1 MEQAPLP
8 FEINFEYFEIK
19 QKNKIYKLNIKVE
32 NKKTIVLN
40 ISEEKELFKEYEIK
54 ILLKELKLKHK
65 VFSVINSCKEFIEF
79 IKILI
84 TKKKLTIKKENEDIL
99 TIEMIIEYLYKQ
111 STIKFD
117 LKQKI
122 DNSEF
127 KVKEMIK
134 QLSLMQEGNNKLK
147 IENEILKKEKEKFKE
162 EIKYKDSK
170 ISKLEKELDIYKNEN
185 NNLKEKSGFIIINQ
199 NKNESKEDKLQT
211 MQKFS
216 NQKRKR
222 DISIS
227 KSSLPIKNKI
237 NLTDKN
243 NNKIDSFFIPQKNND
258 DHSISKLYINNNI
271 NNEDSSFDNKDN
283 KEKIDIKDDVNIN
296 SEDKNEKIKKFYGYK
311 TKIKTS
317 NKNKEIKI
325 YDYASNS
332 LNVHQPNINK
342 NIVNS
347 FNNRYNFGL
356 YCAFE
361 WIFTNI
367 NDYLTISQ
375 HLRKRLTP
383 LFRFY
388 IEYIKFDDKGNKF
401 YYIDASYKSRISI
414 KKQFLQIGKFNSEV
428 NMNKELLIKLLNN
441 KEIEYF
447 YGYYKPFWKNNLKDE
462 DIKFNKKIEKY
473 LKDNNKEGMV
483 IYPD

>member
-8 FEINFEYFEIK
+8 CEINSEYFEIK
-19 QKNKIYKLNIKVE
+19 QKDKFYKLNIKVE

-134 QLSLMQEGNNKLK
+134 QLSLIQEGNNKLK

-170 ISKLEKELDIYKNEN
+170 ISKLEKELDIYKNE
-185 NNLKEKSGFIIINQ
+185 
-199 NKNESKEDKLQT
+199 
-211 MQKFS
+211 
-216 NQKRKR
+216 
-222 DISIS
+222 
-227 KSSLPIKNKI
+227 KNKI
-237 NLTDKN
+237 NFSDKN

-296 SEDKNEKIKKFYGYK
+296 SEDKNKKIKKFYGYK